1 MMDFVLEAWVSSI
14 IEGKKLQW
22 MMGKG
27 EPWQPGEKLKLLFAG
42 YNGTRNTGSD
52 VRVEEMLRQIRRIL
66 GPENVDLSMM
76 TFNFDRSRGYFEGTS
91 QVRLPDIFPPFLAS
105 EVPKHHGVVACEGSM
120 FKSKFANALAT
131 MMIGSLGIAAAEN
144 KLSIGYGAEAGHMD
158 PLVAKMCGRYCR
170 NSLVITRND
179 ESRKILR
186 ELGVPTELGTDTAW
200 TFEPLGAEYGQ
211 KALHDVGWDGKTPV
225 LVVCPI
231 NPFEWPVK
239 ASVAKAAL
247 HSLAGAYKD
256 SHYRGPYF
264 HNAGPEANRANEHYL
279 SSIAKAVAAFRQKRS
294 VFVIMA
300 ATERM
305 DARACGRISEKL
317 GGVPVL
323 TSDDYNM
330 YQMVSIL
337 RACRMMVSSRY
348 HGIVTSMPALVAS
361 AGITMDERIRNLMNE
376 RGHQELL
383 MNVDDPDLEAR
394 TLAAIEI
401 LDRDGERIADGIA
414 RSVVRNLKLMARM
427 GVYFEEEVQR
437 RYPEFPNAARRMELG
452 GLPAADERG
461 VEGIGGGVRVGL
473 VFELGI
479 PDRPDS
485 HVIPGTDSCQPGE
498 ERGQRC
504 SSGTSRRAGGPA
516 DRAAVAGSGAG
527 GAGLS
532 AATAAEKGRPLRVAG
547 A

>member
-14 IEGKKLQW
+14 IEGKKIQW

-27 EPWQPGEKLKLLFAG
+27 EPWQPGERLKLLFAG

-66 GPENVDLSMM
+66 GPENVALSMM

-91 QVRLPDIFPPFLAS
+91 QVRLPDIFPPFLAN

-144 KLSIGYGAEAGHMD
+144 KLSVGYGAEAGHMD
-158 PLVAKMCGRYCR
+158 PLVAKMCARYCK
-170 NSLVITRND
+170 NSLVITRNN

-247 HSLAGAYKD
+247 HSLTGAYKE

-264 HNAGPEANRANEHYL
+264 HNAGPDADRAYEHYL
-279 SSIAKAVAAFRQKRS
+279 SSIAKAVAAFRQKKN

-305 DARACGRISEKL
+305 DARACRRISEKL

-330 YQMVSIL
+330 YQLVSIL

-348 HGIVTSMPALVAS
+348 HGIVTSMPALVPS
-361 AGITMDERIRNLMNE
+361 AGITMDERIRNLMND
-376 RGHQELL
+376 RGHPELL
-383 MNVDDPDLEAR
+383 MNVDDHDLDER
-394 TLAAIEI
+394 TLSALEI
-401 LDRDGERIADGIA
+401 LHRDGERIADGIA
-414 RSVVRNLKLMARM
+414 RTVVRNLKLMARM

-437 RYPEFPNAARRMELG
+437 RYPEFPTRRGEWSWEDYLPPMSE
-452 GLPAADERG
+452 GLR
-461 VEGIGGGVRVGL
+461 GL
-473 VFELGI
+473 V
-479 PDRPDS
+479 
-485 HVIPGTDSCQPGE
+485 
-498 ERGQRC
+498 
-504 SSGTSRRAGGPA
+504 
-516 DRAAVAGSGAG
+516 AAYG
-527 GAGLS
+527 
-532 AATAAEKGRPLRVAG
+532 
-547 A
+547 